1 MRVSRISLLFVAPA
15 LLLFS
20 LGTIGPRI
28 AAQATQP
35 QISATSNGACDKPAP
50 LPANQPDMLSTIY
63 VPAKPD
69 TNAVTAPRLIYSVGP
84 QFPSDVPKGPF
95 SGVTKVALLVDT
107 DGKPQQ
113 VHVEQSLG
121 PDFDKTAVAAVEQ
134 YRFRPA
140 RRYGKPVQVKACIE
154 INYRKY

>member
-1 MRVSRISLLFVAPA
+1 MRVIRISLLFVASA

-20 LGTIGPRI
+20 LGTIDPRI

-35 QISATSNGACDKPAP
+35 QISTTSNGACARPAS
-50 LPANQPDMLSTIY
+50 LPVDQPDLLSTVY
-63 VPAKPD
+63 VPTKPD
-69 TNAVTAPRLIYSVGP
+69 TNAVTAPRLIYSVDP
-84 QFPSDVPKGPF
+84 RFPSDGPKGPF
-95 SGVTKVALLVDT
+95 SGVAKVALLVDT

-140 RRYGKPVQVKACIE
+140 RQYGKPVQVKVCVE
-154 INYRKY
+154 INYRKH